1 MRVDETTDKNTGKLL
16 NDRQLLVHPK
26 YKKEWSVSSANEF
39 GQLAQG
45 VSGRIKGTNTVFFI
59 HESEILKERRKDV
72 TYGSL
77 VYTIWPEKAE
87 PNQTLFTAGGDKINY
102 PFEVATPTAK
112 MLVAKILFN
121 SE

>member
-59 HESEILKERRKDV
+59 HKLEILKERRKDV

-77 VYTIWPEKAE
+77 VCTIRPENKQNQIKHSSQRAETKLIIHSRWPHRQPKC
-87 PNQTLFTAGGDKINY
+87 
-102 PFEVATPTAK
+102 
-112 MLVAKILFN
+112 
-121 SE
+121 